1 MAFWYCFVDT
11 EDVSAAEIVI
21 EVVSVSQSW
30 NVRVA
35 CGLTGFDV
43 ENVYCC
49 TQSRKMLACQ
59 HTVVCC
65 CTLTFVG

>member
-1 MAFWYCFVDT
+1 MLGEKIVVTEAHQLLVVHVDLWYCFVDT
-11 EDVSAAEIVI
+11 EDVSTVT

-49 TQSRKMLACQ
+49 T
-59 HTVVCC
+59 
-65 CTLTFVG
+65 